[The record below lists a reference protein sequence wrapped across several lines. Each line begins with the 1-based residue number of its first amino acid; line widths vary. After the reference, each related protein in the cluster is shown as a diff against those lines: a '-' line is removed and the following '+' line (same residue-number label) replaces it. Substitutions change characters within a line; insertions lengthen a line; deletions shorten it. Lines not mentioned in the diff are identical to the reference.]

1 MSEKNENL
9 VTVIAVIIAI
19 IVGVILQIVYKLPI
33 IVSVVVAVLLGV
45 LVGFIA
51 YIIQSIIRKK
61 KEQVAWY
68 KTLNEILLAKIM
80 GVRQRIQTEF
90 LSYSQLYI

>member
-1 MSEKNENL
+1 MIVSTFIAKVKKLELSCYNKCVRVTSMSEKNENL

-51 YIIQSIIRKK
+51 YIIQSIIRKRR
-61 KEQVAWY
+61 
-68 KTLNEILLAKIM
+68 TSSLI
-80 GVRQRIQTEF
+80 
-90 LSYSQLYI
+90 

>member
-33 IVSVVVAVLLGV
+33 IVSVVVVIRRLSRIYCL
-45 LVGFIA
+45 
-51 YIIQSIIRKK
+51 YHSIYNTQK
-61 KEQVAWY
+61 KEQVA
-68 KTLNEILLAKIM
+68 
-80 GVRQRIQTEF
+80 
-90 LSYSQLYI
+90 